1 MKLSIK
7 SIYII
12 SSIFVISSCGGGGG
26 GGGGGGAVAA
36 IAAVI
41 SSFTKSLNTSP
52 IGGSVDIAW
61 ASTNSTS
68 CTASG
73 SWSGTKA
80 TSGTES
86 VTISAS
92 GNSTFNL
99 ECTGAGG
106 SSGVQSIAV
115 EGYRVITGLAVDG
128 YITNATIFIDK
139 NDNFVLDSNE
149 NSTVS
154 GTGGEFTLRYDN
166 GNLISLGGSDLDSQN
181 PLTNL
186 LLINKLSGFT
196 ATKLVTPITTLT
208 NFNSTTGA
216 NINSLLGIDSSI
228 DTNTFDPVANK
239 GDGGINDY
247 LYEKGNQITT
257 LAYALQNITND
268 LNTSSDTSEDYFK
281 AIAEELDKE
290 YASTSKK
297 VDIENPTFITNV
309 LENVV
314 TAKSVTISA
323 DGKAN
328 TITAL
333 SSVLPLI
340 QVKSSNDL
348 TTSLIRFAT
357 GTMQLDIVKI
367 ANGSQPADMNSWYS
381 SGGIVSYIA
390 TTQSIGQDGLS
401 SDVSTQADSVSTAE
415 DTAVSIN
422 VLSNDSYQTS
432 LPLTLTASGQSSGS
446 VSVANNLIT
455 YSPNA
460 NFNGSDTIQ
469 YTITQG
475 AASSSSNISVTISS
489 VNDSPVINSASSLNV
504 NNATTSVGT
513 ISVSDVDGDTLT
525 LTVGGTDAASF
536 SLSSSNILTFNA
548 APDYETKNS
557 YTITLSLSDGTVTVT
572 KDITVLIIR
581 PRVIGYEVVTSID
594 VIDTKE

>member
-86 VTISAS
+86 VTISTS

-228 DTNTFDPVANK
+228 DKNTFDPVANK

-536 SLSSSNILTFNA
+536 TLSSSNILTFNA